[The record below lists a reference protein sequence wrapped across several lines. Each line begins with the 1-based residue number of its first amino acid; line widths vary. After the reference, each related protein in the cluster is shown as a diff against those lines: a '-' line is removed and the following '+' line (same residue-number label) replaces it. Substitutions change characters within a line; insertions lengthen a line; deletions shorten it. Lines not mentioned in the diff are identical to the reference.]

1 MTERRSLLIRA
12 GRPALIVLGLALAI
26 LLIVNSDPFDQE
38 PDVGTVGEVASES
51 TVHTSEN
58 AAIDL
63 LELAAASGRESS
75 GRAGS
80 EDPGLDQDWLDRYPG
95 ASCNPRS
102 QLGCLARLR
111 EDLARAPVEDA
122 RLLMLID
129 RYRAARR
136 RAHFDESAVLRSGS
150 AVQPEYA
157 MALRLARINIAVQL
171 ERFGVDAALAELQA
185 DRAFWERVLRQGD
198 SMLARMVA
206 VAGLWSQLQFVAEL
220 VQAGTLSLD
229 QLRVADATVL
239 SLPEDALDLGPAF
252 ATEQRSL
259 PSALDDLRAQQPLI
273 RRAFIALTL
282 QPNAT
287 LNRFNRQLTRPMIE
301 LAGASPEAFRMR
313 VDEGLQP
320 DFGHRVMPPGLF
332 NLGGTMLLQPFRSH
346 RPWDYIGRIHDLS
359 GMLGLVRLQI
369 EIERSSNG
377 TMGLESDVVQR
388 VVDDSRER
396 DPYTGQIVQ
405 WDRDTQTLGF
415 DCYGESVCQVRVRG
429 PLRQLASST

>member
-1 MTERRSLLIRA
+1 
-12 GRPALIVLGLALAI
+12 
-26 LLIVNSDPFDQE
+26 
-38 PDVGTVGEVASES
+38 
-51 TVHTSEN
+51 
-58 AAIDL
+58 
-63 LELAAASGRESS
+63 
-75 GRAGS
+75 
-80 EDPGLDQDWLDRYPG
+80 
-95 ASCNPRS
+95 
-102 QLGCLARLR
+102 
-111 EDLARAPVEDA
+111 
-122 RLLMLID
+122 
-129 RYRAARR
+129 
-136 RAHFDESAVLRSGS
+136 
-150 AVQPEYA
+150 

-429 PLRQLASST
+429 QLRQFPSST